1 MKKFGLMPADILL
14 PKKDFEKW
22 SVVACDQFTSE
33 ADYWKAVEENVGDA
47 PSTLR
52 ITLPEIYLEDGNTE
66 ERIANINRTME
77 EYLENGVFE
86 EHNDA
91 MIYVERTQSDG
102 TVRHGIVGAVE
113 LCDYDYKKGSKAL
126 IRATEQT
133 VIERIPPRVKIRRD
147 ASVELPHVLLL
158 TDDPEK
164 TVIEPL
170 KAVKDKMTVAYDF
183 DLMQGGGHIT
193 GWFLRPEDIENVGKA
208 VNALIEGKEDKMMFA
223 VGDGNHSLATAKEC
237 SNLSDYPLAKS
248 ALVEVVNIHD
258 DSIQF
263 EPIYRVLFGV
273 EPEAVIEKLVTDLGD
288 AEHHYVGDDAHKFIC
303 VYGDKEV
310 NISLKPTSKLP
321 VGTLQAWLDEYIK
334 ANNTK
339 IDYIHGEDVVRTLSK
354 EKGNLGFIF
363 DGMRKD
369 ELFPAVL
376 GDGSLPRK
384 TFSMGHAADKRYY
397 IEARKI
403 K

>member
-14 PKKDFEKW
+14 PKKDFQKW
-22 SVVACDQFTSE
+22 AVVACDQFTSE
-33 ADYWKAVEENVGDA
+33 ADYWQAVEKTVGDA
-47 PSTLR
+47 PSALR
-52 ITLPEIYLEDGNTE
+52 ITLPEIYLEGGDTE
-66 ERIANINRTME
+66 KRISEINSTME
-77 EYLENGVFE
+77 KYLESGVFE
-86 EHNDA
+86 EHKDA

-113 LCDYDYKKGSKAL
+113 LGDYDYRKGSKAL

-133 VIERIPPRVKIRRD
+133 VIERIPPRVKIRKD

-164 TVIEPL
+164 TVIEPI
-170 KAVKDKMTVAYDF
+170 KAVKDKLTVAYDF

-193 GWFLRPEDIENVGKA
+193 GWFLRPVDIERVGLA
-208 VNALIEGKEDKMMFA
+208 VNALCDGKGDKMMFA

-237 SNLSDYPLAKS
+237 GNLSSSPLAKS

-273 EPEAVIEKLVTDLGD
+273 EPELVIAKLASDLGTD
-288 AEHHYVGDDAHKFIC
+288 GQDYHKFIC
-303 VYGDKEV
+303 CFGNEECELH
-310 NISLKPTSKLP
+310 LKPTSKLP
-321 VGTLQAWLDEYIK
+321 VGTLQTWLDDYINK
-334 ANNTK
+334 NNVK
-339 IDYIHGEDVVRTLSK
+339 IDYIHGEDVVRNLSK

-369 ELFPAVL
+369 ELFPAIL

>member
-1 MKKFGLMPADILL
+1 MKKFGFMPADILL
-14 PKKDFEKW
+14 PKKDFPKW
-22 SVVACDQFTSE
+22 AVVACDQFTSE
-33 ADYWKAVEENVGDA
+33 ADYWNAVEKTVGDA

-52 ITLPEIYLEDGNTE
+52 ITLPEIYLEDGDTE
-66 ERIANINRTME
+66 KRIADINVTME
-77 EYLENGVFE
+77 KYLENGVFE
-86 EHNDA
+86 EYKEA
-91 MIYVERTQSDG
+91 MIYVERTQSDL
-102 TVRHGIVGAVE
+102 TVRHGIVGAIE
-113 LCDYDYKKGSKAL
+113 LCDYDYRKGSKAL

-133 VIERIPPRVKIRRD
+133 VIERIPPRVKIRKD

-164 TVIEPL
+164 TVIEPI
-170 KAVKDKMTVAYDF
+170 KAVKDKLTVAYDF

-193 GWFLRPEDIENVGKA
+193 GWFLRPEDIERVGLA
-208 VNALIEGKEDKMMFA
+208 VNALCDGKEDKMMFA

-237 SNLSDYPLAKS
+237 SNLSDSPLARS

-273 EPEAVIEKLVTDLGD
+273 EPELVIAQLAADLGTD
-288 AEHHYVGDDAHKFIC
+288 GEDYHKFIC
-303 VYGDKEV
+303 CFGDEECELH
-310 NISLKPTSKLP
+310 LKPTSKLP
-321 VGTLQAWLDEYIK
+321 VGTLQTWLDDYIK
-334 ANNTK
+334 KYNVK
-339 IDYIHGEDVVRTLSK
+339 IDYIHGEDVVRNLSK

>member
-1 MKKFGLMPADILL
+1 MKKYGFMPADILL
-14 PKKDFEKW
+14 PKKDFPKW
-22 SVVACDQFTSE
+22 AVVACDQFTSE
-33 ADYWKAVEENVGDA
+33 ADYWNAVEKTVGDA

-52 ITLPEIYLEDGNTE
+52 ITLPEIYLEDGDTE
-66 ERIANINRTME
+66 KRIADINATMKK
-77 EYLENGVFE
+77 YLENGVFE
-86 EHNDA
+86 EYKDA

-113 LCDYDYKKGSKAL
+113 LGDYDYRKGSKAL

-133 VIERIPPRVKIRRD
+133 VIERIPPRVKIRKN

-164 TVIEPL
+164 TVIEPI
-170 KAVKDKMTVAYDF
+170 KAVKDKLTVAYDF
-183 DLMQGGGHIT
+183 DLMQGGGHIK
-193 GWFLRPEDIENVGKA
+193 GWFLRPEDIERVGLA
-208 VNALIEGKEDKMMFA
+208 VNALCDGKEDKMMFA

-237 SNLSDYPLAKS
+237 SNLSDSPLAKS

-273 EPEAVIEKLVTDLGD
+273 KPEAVIHQLCADLGTD
-288 AEHHYVGDDAHKFIC
+288 GEDYQKFIC
-303 VYGDKEV
+303 CFGDEECELH
-310 NISLKPTSKLP
+310 LKPTSKLP
-321 VGTLQAWLDEYIK
+321 VGTLQTWLDDYIK
-334 ANNTK
+334 KNNVK
-339 IDYIHGEDVVRTLSK
+339 IDYIHGEDVVRNLSK
-354 EKGNLGFIF
+354 EEGNLGFIF